1 MATSLEMKN
10 LQDMTEQISPRRM
23 RSRQGLETL
32 KVLVGGAMVVVVVV
46 GASRDGIVWLGGWMV
61 LVMRDVLLL
70 SWWWWVELDVSMT
83 LSKSVGVGAGE
94 TGWIIE

>member
-83 LSKSVGVGAGE
+83 
-94 TGWIIE
+94 

>member
-1 MATSLEMKN
+1 MSMNMPSIPAILTIMATSLEMKN

-32 KVLVGGAMVVVVVV
+32 KVLVGGAMVVVV
-46 GASRDGIVWLGGWMV
+46 GASREGIVWLGGWMV

-83 LSKSVGVGAGE
+83 
-94 TGWIIE
+94 

>member
-1 MATSLEMKN
+1 MSMNMPSMPAIFVIMATSLEMKN
-10 LQDMTEQISPRRM
+10 LQDITEHISPRRM

-32 KVLVGGAMVVVVVV
+32 KVLVGGAMVVVVV

-83 LSKSVGVGAGE
+83 
-94 TGWIIE
+94 

>member
-1 MATSLEMKN
+1 MSMNMPSIPAILVIMATSLEMKN

-83 LSKSVGVGAGE
+83 
-94 TGWIIE
+94 